1 MYKVTYDD
9 VEEVFTNLGTA
20 MDRARNIPRFV
31 TISGGGYDIVGRFGV
46 DAVVAGVLPN
56 GVDYTWRKRRL

>member
-1 MYKVTYDD
+1 MYKVTYDEIEKNFD
-9 VEEVFTNLGTA
+9 DLALA
-20 MDRARNIPRFV
+20 MAWARTLPHFV
-31 TISGGGYDIVGRFGV
+31 TISGNGYDIVGRFGV

>member
-1 MYKVTYDD
+1 MFKVIYEDQ
-9 VEEVFTNLGTA
+9 EKNFTDLVLA
-20 MDRARNIPRFV
+20 MEHAKTLPHFV

-56 GVDYTWRKRRL
+56 GMDYNWKKRRI

>member
-1 MYKVTYDD
+1 MFKVSYDD
-9 VEEVFTNLGTA
+9 VEEVFADLGLA
-20 MDRARNIPRFV
+20 MEWAKTVPHFV

-46 DAVVAGVLPN
+46 DAVIAGVLPN

>member
-1 MYKVTYDD
+1 MFRVIYEDQ
-9 VEEVFTNLGTA
+9 EETFASLVLA
-20 MDRARNIPRFV
+20 MEHAKTVPHFV